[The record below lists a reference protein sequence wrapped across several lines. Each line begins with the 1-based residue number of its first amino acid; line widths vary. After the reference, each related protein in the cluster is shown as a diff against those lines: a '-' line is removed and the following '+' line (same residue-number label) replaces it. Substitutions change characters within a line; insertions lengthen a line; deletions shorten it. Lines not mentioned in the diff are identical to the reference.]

1 MNINEDLL
9 RTTLESI
16 FFGVIAFSV
25 ILLFP
30 GITLTLTI
38 TTLNAFSGGVTFTA
52 VAWLLGTALSWVVTI
67 GAWLSAMGG
76 KFDNTA
82 YRLASE
88 TTDKVMSGRY

>member
-16 FFGVIAFSV
+16 FFGVIAFCV

-30 GITLTLTI
+30 GIALTLTI

-52 VAWLLGTALSWVVTI
+52 IAWLLGTVLAWLVAI
-67 GAWLSAMGG
+67 GAWLAGMKGE
-76 KFDNTA
+76 FDTTA